1 MSGRDVWVATGGR
14 PAGHRAVPL
23 LAEPALDHYPEYA
36 GFLAT
41 VFGLDADPFG
51 PPGVLTVGG
60 RPYELT
66 FLGRSG
72 RPFPCGVELAALVP
86 GLEPLD
92 TEVADRDVWAIL
104 EWVTAG
110 VGVPWSV
117 EALRTTGRIYRVP
130 AAED

>member
-1 MSGRDVWVATGGR
+1 MSAAGVRIATAR

-23 LAEPALDHYPEYA
+23 LVEPALDHYPEYA
-36 GFLAT
+36 RFLA
-41 VFGLDADPFG
+41 VAFGLDADPFG
-51 PPGVLTVGG
+51 PAGLLEVDG

-92 TEVADRDVWAIL
+92 EATADADLWAIL
-104 EWVTAG
+104 EWLTTG
-110 VGVPWSV
+110 VGAPWSV

-130 AAED
+130 MTPGS